1 MKKFIKNNFTKNYII
16 SISEIISRIP
26 LIFTVGYLAS
36 NIGPEVFGAWS
47 LVLVVQALSVSI
59 SGAGFTSALI
69 RYVPNAS
76 KDDAYQFLFLSIKR
90 SAFFLLII
98 SILIYIFYDFIGSL
112 LNIDK
117 EYRWLLIATCVM
129 AIGSI
134 MDGLLDKYFKARI
147 LITKQILYLFTRTV
161 AEVVSVIVVFNFL
174 DFSHA
179 SSALLSYI
187 LIVVVFKIAIY
198 PWLFL
203 DRRSS
208 IKEKIKL
215 NAKNSFLKFSYLL
228 LPSALLAWL
237 IIQIDRIILGWML
250 DSSEFGVYAFSATL
264 ASYLVFLSYSI
275 MPLFQSH
282 AAKFYDQGRFQDLQ
296 NLFEIWQYMFISA
309 ASILLLLL
317 VFFSQEILY
326 FTGGTDFAGLPNILL
341 ILSAA
346 VCIDQFFGQY
356 ELIFSL
362 ANKPKLITLVY
373 VIKLFLMI
381 IFIPIFA
388 YFFGIYGAVLGIIIS
403 VIIVNL
409 FRYANATKLIA
420 IKLTFFLKM
429 YIVILIALILI
440 LSQVQN
446 LSLITKSFF
455 SIILVLII
463 SLIFFKDR
471 KKISYIED

>member
-1 MKKFIKNNFTKNYII
+1 MKKFIKNNFTKNYVI
-16 SISEIISRIP
+16 SLSEILSRIP
-26 LIFTVGYLAS
+26 LIFTVGFLAS
-36 NIGPEVFGAWS
+36 NIGPEAFGAWS
-47 LVLVVQALSVSI
+47 LVLVVQSLSISL
-59 SGAGFTSALI
+59 SGAGFPSALI
-69 RYVPNAS
+69 RYVPNGS
-76 KDDAYQFLFLSIKR
+76 KNDAYQFLFLSIKR

-98 SILIYIFYDFIGSL
+98 SITIYIFYDFIGSL

-134 MDGLLDKYFKARI
+134 MDGILDKYFKARI
-147 LITKQILYLFTRTV
+147 LITKQILYLCTRTI

-174 DFSHA
+174 EFSNA

-187 LIVVVFKIAIY
+187 LIVVAFKIAIY
-198 PWLFL
+198 PWLFF
-203 DRRSS
+203 DRRFS
-208 IKEKIKL
+208 IKEKIKF
-215 NAKNSFLKFSYLL
+215 NTKNSFLKFSYLL
-228 LPSALLAWL
+228 IPSVLLAWL
-237 IIQIDRIILGWML
+237 IIQIDRIIIGWML

-326 FTGGTDFAGLPNILL
+326 FTGGADFAGLPNILL
-341 ILSAA
+341 ILSAT

-356 ELIFSL
+356 QLIFNL
-362 ANKPKLITLVY
+362 ANKPKLITLAY
-373 VIKLFLMI
+373 LIKLFLMVI
-381 IFIPIFA
+381 LIPFFV
-388 YFFGIYGAVLGIIIS
+388 YFFGIYGAVLGMIIS
-403 VIIVNL
+403 VIISSV
-409 FRYANATKLIA
+409 FRYVKATKLIE

-429 YIVILIALILI
+429 YLVILISSILI

-463 SLIFFKDR
+463 SLIFFENR
-471 KKISYIED
+471 KKFSY